1 MKIAILGG
9 SFNPPHIGHINLSL
23 EAKKL
28 MHLDQIWWQ
37 PTKQNPLKKVKS
49 ENFDSK
55 FQKCLKITKNYPEI
69 LIKND
74 EKNLKSNISIDLI
87 RKIIKLHPDNEF
99 FWLIGA
105 DSITE
110 FHLWEEWQEIINL
123 VDIIIGDRGNY
134 YQQAIESI
142 AYNYAKKLGKM
153 HFLKINKIDISSS
166 EIRKINNKYEI

>member
-49 ENFDSK
+49 KDFDSK
-55 FQKCLKITKNYPEI
+55 FQKCLEITKNYPEI
-69 LIKND
+69 VVKND

-87 RKIIKLHPDNEF
+87 RKLIKLYPKNEF
-99 FWLIGA
+99 FWLMGA

-110 FHLWEEWQEIINL
+110 FHLWEEWQEIVNL
-123 VDIIIGDRGNY
+123 TGLVIGDRGSY
-134 YQQAIESI
+134 YGHAVNSV
-142 AYNYAKKLGKM
+142 AYKYAKSLNKCQ
-153 HFLKINKIDISSS
+153 FLKIDKVDISST
-166 EIRKINNKYEI
+166 EIRSY